1 VGLGNQAEGVAEE
14 QRIDSRADKEAGRRR
29 GGEMGINR
37 GVTQESLSL
46 RSSFGIRERAEYDRP
61 KSSGYRHKR
70 YT

>member
-1 VGLGNQAEGVAEE
+1 
-14 QRIDSRADKEAGRRR
+14 
-29 GGEMGINR
+29 MGINR